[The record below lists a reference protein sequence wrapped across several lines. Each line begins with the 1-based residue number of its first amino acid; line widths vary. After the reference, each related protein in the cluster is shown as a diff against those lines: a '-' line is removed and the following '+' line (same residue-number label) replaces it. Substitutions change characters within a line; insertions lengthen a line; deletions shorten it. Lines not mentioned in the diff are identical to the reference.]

1 MSSCR
6 RQRSNDSPG
15 VTPST
20 DVKLHNIVAMTS
32 SHSGMGLSTTAAM
45 LAWTLAQRDLS
56 CALIDADFAS
66 GCLDLLLGVEREPG
80 LRFNQICA
88 PLGNVEG
95 EVLGG
100 ELICWENVR
109 VLPYNPWIGLRP
121 NQWEVQAVVRA
132 LASANDVVIVDAGQG
147 ELVQTIP
154 DLNHAMHFMGAELSV
169 MGLARARTHR
179 AKLST
184 WDCPTPQI
192 IGFSPRGAPRGRG
205 EVSMAEAETYLTS
218 EIVGPIKPSAHLCGD
233 VLEGL
238 GIRAVPKCNRRAVN
252 RLADIVEQS
261 IRKAVNDNDSHND

>member
-1 MSSCR
+1 
-6 RQRSNDSPG
+6 
-15 VTPST
+15 
-20 DVKLHNIVAMTS
+20 
-32 SHSGMGLSTTAAM
+32 MGLSTLAAM
-45 LAWTLAQRDLS
+45 LAWTLVNRDLS
-56 CALIDADFAS
+56 CALIDADFDS

-95 EVLGG
+95 AALND

-121 NQWEVQAVVRA
+121 DRWEVQAVVRA

-147 ELVQTIP
+147 ELVKAIP
-154 DLNHAMHFMGAELSV
+154 DLKHAMHIMGAELSV

-184 WDCPTPQI
+184 WDCPKPQL
-192 IGFSPRGAPRGRG
+192 IGFSPRGVPRGRG

-218 EIVGPIKPSAHLCGD
+218 EIVGPIRSNANLCGD
-233 VLEGL
+233 LLDGL
-238 GIRAVPKCNRRAVN
+238 GIRTVPKCNR
-252 RLADIVEQS
+252 
-261 IRKAVNDNDSHND
+261 KAVNLLADLVERTIGEAAKHDDSQD